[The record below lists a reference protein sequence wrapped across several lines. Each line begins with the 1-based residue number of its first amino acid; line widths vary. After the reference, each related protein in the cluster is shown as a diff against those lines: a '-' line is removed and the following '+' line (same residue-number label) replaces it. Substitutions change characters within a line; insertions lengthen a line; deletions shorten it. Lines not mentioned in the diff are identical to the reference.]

1 MPPYDSSMASE
12 SRTLDRVDRQILHA
26 LQIAPRA
33 AFARI
38 ATVLGVSEQTVA
50 RRYQRLRTFG
60 VIRVLARPEPIRPP
74 GSSYWTLRIGCRPG
88 GADVLADALARRG
101 DTSWISIGAGG
112 AEIIS
117 QVMVQQDDRTGLLHQ
132 LPRASN
138 VLAFSA
144 HQMLH
149 RFPGRGETDW
159 IAAGDELSD
168 DQRAS
173 LAPVAAEKTDAALTP
188 ADGPLMVAL
197 ARDGRASWA
206 ALAEATGWSQRQVA
220 QRVATL
226 VAADAIYFHLDVSDA
241 AVGIRSVATLWF
253 TVAPSD
259 LAAVGARLADHSEV
273 AFVSAITGTANLM
286 ASTRCRDAPAFYRYL
301 TTKVA
306 EVPGVHSVETVP
318 QLRRVKQSF
327 FLVEDGLVR
336 DSRPCR
342 RPPATAEATSAI
354 TPTGSAVS
362 PARSGVSPSSACSQ
376 IEV

>member
-1 MPPYDSSMASE
+1 MASE

-60 VIRVLARPEPIRPP
+60 VLRVLARPNQIRSP
-74 GSSYWTLRIGCRPG
+74 GSTYWALRIGCRPG
-88 GADVLADALARRG
+88 GADPLADALARRG
-101 DTSWISIGAGG
+101 DTSWISIAAGG
-112 AEIIS
+112 AEIIC
-117 QVMVQQDDRTGLLHQ
+117 QVMVPHDDHTGLLHR

-138 VLAFSA
+138 VLTFSA
-144 HQMLH
+144 HQLLH

-159 IAAGDELSD
+159 IATGDELSD
-168 DQRAS
+168 DQRAA
-173 LAPVAAEKTDAALTP
+173 LTPVSRGKTDAALLP
-188 ADGPLMVAL
+188 GDEPLMAAL
-197 ARDGRASWA
+197 ARDGRAGWA

-220 QRVATL
+220 QRVAAL
-226 VAADAIYFHLDVSDA
+226 VAADAIYFHLDVADA
-241 AVGIRSVATLWF
+241 AVGMGSVTTLWF

-259 LAAVGARLADHSEV
+259 LAAAGARLADHSEV
-273 AFVSAITGTANLM
+273 AFVAAVTGSANLM
-286 ASTRCRDAPAFYRYL
+286 VSTRCRDAEAFYRYL

-318 QLRRVKQSF
+318 QLRRVKQSL

-336 DSRPCR
+336 E
-342 RPPATAEATSAI
+342 PA
-354 TPTGSAVS
+354 
-362 PARSGVSPSSACSQ
+362 
-376 IEV
+376 